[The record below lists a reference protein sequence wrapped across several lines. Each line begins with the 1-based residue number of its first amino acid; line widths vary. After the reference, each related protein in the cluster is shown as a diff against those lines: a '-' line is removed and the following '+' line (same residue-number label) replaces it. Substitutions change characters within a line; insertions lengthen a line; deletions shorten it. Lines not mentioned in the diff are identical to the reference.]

1 MYLNSWNMYI
11 KVLNLQEYELPF
23 SLRFQ
28 ERFFLKEK
36 NLLHYK
42 TKGQE
47 LIQSWKIKK
56 QKRGKQRE

>member
-28 ERFFLKEK
+28 ERLFLKEK
-36 NLLHYK
+36 NKFIALQNK
-42 TKGQE
+42 RIGINSE
-47 LIQSWKIKK
+47 L
-56 QKRGKQRE
+56 EN